1 MAPTHDARHLIDDD
15 GRDDGQPALVP
26 LEDLVDKAV
35 TRALG
40 WLAESERVTGRTGSG
55 GSGDS
60 GNSAGDPAAEAPVK
74 DSSDHAA
81 EQLAKLVHDP
91 AGVDY
96 TMAFVDQVARPE
108 DNGTAANQLAAMTK
122 GTKAPAFLSAMDR
135 AAMQLGGIMAPKFPW
150 LVMPIA
156 RKRMR
161 QLVGHLVLDAD
172 GKALNA
178 LLELVIDEQLP
189 NEKEALLAWLTK
201 QPKV

>member
-108 DNGTAANQLAAMTK
+108 EIG
-122 GTKAPAFLSAMDR
+122 R
-135 AAMQLGGIMAPKFPW
+135 AH
-150 LVMPIA
+150 V
-156 RKRMR
+156 
-161 QLVGHLVLDAD
+161 
-172 GKALNA
+172 
-178 LLELVIDEQLP
+178 
-189 NEKEALLAWLTK
+189 
-201 QPKV
+201 